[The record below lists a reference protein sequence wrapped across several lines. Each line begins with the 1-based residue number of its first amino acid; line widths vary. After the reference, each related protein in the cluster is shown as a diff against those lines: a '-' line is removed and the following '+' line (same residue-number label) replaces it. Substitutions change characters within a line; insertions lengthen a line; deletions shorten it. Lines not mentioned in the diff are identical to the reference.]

1 MRSCAPRR
9 SSSAATCLL
18 IAGCPVPSSR
28 ATAEKLPLSTTR
40 TNILMPSS
48 RSIRS
53 SYGKWVIILG
63 NRSSMIPG
71 LIYSGELG
79 RPPRVVMRLRQLQPR
94 SWLQGRSRQI
104 LEGLLAK
111 QPDHR
116 RRGDRIMTFFAA
128 AQNVR
133 LSDQVGRSEEHTSE
147 LQSPVHLVCR
157 LLLEKKKK

>member
-1 MRSCAPRR
+1 MHD
-9 SSSAATCLL
+9 
-18 IAGCPVPSSR
+18 
-28 ATAEKLPLSTTR
+28 
-40 TNILMPSS
+40 
-48 RSIRS
+48 
-53 SYGKWVIILG
+53 
-63 NRSSMIPG
+63 PG

-133 LSDQVGRSEEHTSE
+133 FWHKADISDGPSPSTSE
-147 LQSPVHLVCR
+147 AAELEPLDYARGR
-157 LLLEKKKK
+157 LMIVASGFGKLE